1 MGKPV
6 TTTAGGICFAF
17 PNVCLTPA
25 PPPPGN
31 QVPIPY
37 PSIGQLSSTDGAS
50 SNVKAGGS
58 PVITKASSIAS
69 TTGDAAGTGGGV
81 TSAPPP
87 GPGGEVKFTGASGTV
102 FANGNGVV
110 RQFDTTSQNA
120 GNAKGVV
127 LGGFPSVLVGD

>member
-1 MGKPV
+1 MMGKPI

-17 PNVCLTPA
+17 PNVCKTPA

-31 QVPIPY
+31 SVPIPY
-37 PSIGQLSSTDGAS
+37 PSMGQLSSTSNAS

-58 PVITKASSIAS
+58 AVVTTASNIPS
-69 TTGDAAGTGGGV
+69 TTGDAAGTLGGV
-81 TSAPPP
+81 KSGQPP
-87 GPGGEVKFTGASGTV
+87 GGKVEFTGSSGTV

-110 RQFDTTSQNA
+110 RQFDKTSQNN
-120 GNAKGVV
+120 GNANGTV